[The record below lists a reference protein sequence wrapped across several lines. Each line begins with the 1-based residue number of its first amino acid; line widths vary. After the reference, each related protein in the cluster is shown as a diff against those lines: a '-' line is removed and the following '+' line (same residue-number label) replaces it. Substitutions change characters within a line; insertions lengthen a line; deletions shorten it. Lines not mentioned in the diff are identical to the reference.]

1 MDTISITDFQ
11 FSDQFVQAVEA
22 KVQAEQRAL
31 QAQNELRRIQIEAQ
45 QTEAR
50 ALGEQKANIA
60 SAEGQRQANILRAQ
74 GESEAVKIIDT
85 QLRNST
91 EYLNW
96 LQSQRWDGKLP
107 LVTGSGGGSGAGGG
121 ASNLGAIPFI
131 EIPLGDSSSG
141 STATSAPTNSSANTS
156 GQAIP
161 PIPSTLPPQ
170 Q

>member
-1 MDTISITDFQ
+1 M
-11 FSDQFVQAVEA
+11 EA

-60 SAEGQRQANILRAQ
+60 SAEGQRQANILKAQ
-74 GESEAVKIIDT
+74 GESEAIKIIDT

-96 LQSQRWDGKLP
+96 LQAQRWDGKLP
-107 LVTGSGGGSGAGGG
+107 LVTGSRSGGAGAG
-121 ASNLGAIPFI
+121 ANNLGAIPFI
-131 EIPLGDSSSG
+131 EIPLGGSG
-141 STATSAPTNSSANTS
+141 SESPRTTNTSPANNSTIPS
-156 GQAIP
+156 GQAP
-161 PIPSTLPPQ
+161 PLPTTS
-170 Q
+170 

>member
-1 MDTISITDFQ
+1 
-11 FSDQFVQAVEA
+11 VQAVEA

-60 SAEGQRQANILRAQ
+60 SAEGQRQANILKAQ
-74 GESEAVKIIDT
+74 GESEAIKIIDT

-96 LQSQRWDGKLP
+96 LQAQRWDGKLP
-107 LVTGSGGGSGAGGG
+107 LVTGSSGGGG
-121 ASNLGAIPFI
+121 ASGAGANSLGAIPFI
-131 EIPLGDSSSG
+131 EIPLGG
-141 STATSAPTNSSANTS
+141 SNSESPRTTNTSPANNSTIPS
-156 GQAIP
+156 GQAP
-161 PIPSTLPPQ
+161 PLRTTS
-170 Q
+170 